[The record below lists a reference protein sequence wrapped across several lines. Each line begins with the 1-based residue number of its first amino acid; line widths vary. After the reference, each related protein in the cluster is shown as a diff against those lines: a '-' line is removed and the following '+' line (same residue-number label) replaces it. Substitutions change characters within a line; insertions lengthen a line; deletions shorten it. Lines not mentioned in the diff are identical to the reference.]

1 MGGARAQCRGA
12 EEHFVPH
19 GEANVPPVRVE
30 LLLAPVLP
38 LLQQRP
44 HLGRDAPHQVR
55 NGLTWAG

>member
-1 MGGARAQCRGA
+1 MLGV